1 MEVEP
6 NQSNNGD
13 DSGTEKNSARKV
25 RLLKATVLAC
35 QKLLISLYEQNKQ
48 ILYLSINN
56 KYKGFVVD
64 LAEHI
69 AKIVGFQYEI
79 VPTNGYGSVGK
90 DGRWDGMIRELL
102 EEVIQ
107 FIY

>member
-1 MEVEP
+1 MLQIV
-6 NQSNNGD
+6 N
-13 DSGTEKNSARKV
+13 K
-25 RLLKATVLAC
+25 
-35 QKLLISLYEQNKQ
+35 KLCKWNKK

>member
-6 NQSNNGD
+6 NQSSNDD
-13 DSGTEKNSARKV
+13 DSGAEINSTRKV
-25 RLLKATVLAC
+25 SLLKATFLVC
-35 QKLLISLYEQNKQ
+35 YMNFSLYKQNKSF
-48 ILYLSINN
+48 LYLYINN

-107 FIY
+107 FTY

>member
-1 MEVEP
+1 M
-6 NQSNNGD
+6 
-13 DSGTEKNSARKV
+13 
-25 RLLKATVLAC
+25 
-35 QKLLISLYEQNKQ
+35 
-48 ILYLSINN
+48 
-56 KYKGFVVD
+56 VD

-107 FIY
+107 LIY

>member
-6 NQSNNGD
+6 NESNNDD
-13 DSGTEKNSARKV
+13 DSGTEISSARKV
-25 RLLKATVLAC
+25 RLPKATVLLC
-35 QKLLISLYEQNKQ
+35 YINFICKQNKQ

>member
-1 MEVEP
+1 MVVEP
-6 NQSNNGD
+6 NQSNHED
-13 DSGTEKNSARKV
+13 DSETEKNSARKV
-25 RLLKATVLAC
+25 RLLKSTVLAC
-35 QKLLISLYEQNKQ
+35 YKLCKWNEKM
-48 ILYLSINN
+48 LYLSINN

-107 FIY
+107 FIH

>member
-1 MEVEP
+1 MKVDP
-6 NQSNNGD
+6 NQSNNED
-13 DSGTEKNSARKV
+13 DSGTEKKSARKV
-25 RLLKATVLAC
+25 RLLQTTVLILC
-35 QKLLISLYEQNKQ
+35 KQNEQ
-48 ILYLSINN
+48 IVYLSINN

>member
-1 MEVEP
+1 M
-6 NQSNNGD
+6 
-13 DSGTEKNSARKV
+13 
-25 RLLKATVLAC
+25 
-35 QKLLISLYEQNKQ
+35 
-48 ILYLSINN
+48 
-56 KYKGFVVD
+56 VD

-107 FIY
+107 FIINLII

>member
-6 NQSNNGD
+6 NQSNNED

-25 RLLKATVLAC
+25 RLLKSTVLAC
-35 QKLLISLYEQNKQ
+35 YKLLICKWNKK

>member
-6 NQSNNGD
+6 NQSNNED
-13 DSGTEKNSARKV
+13 NLGTEKKSARKV
-25 RLLKATVLAC
+25 RLLQATVLTC
-35 QKLLISLYEQNKQ
+35 YSLYKQNKQ